1 MKRKIPDTKDTKDT
15 AECDFVAYKIF
26 RNFALSLREM
36 AAQPVYAPW
45 SSKAKTMGL
54 RGEDHELRARSP

>member
-1 MKRKIPDTKDTKDT
+1 MTPKTPDTKDT
-15 AECDFVAYKIF
+15 AECDFVAYIF
-26 RNFALSLREM
+26 ISNFASSLREM

-45 SSKAKTMGL
+45 SSKAKSMEL